1 MVRSSHREKQLTT
14 PEHKRTKDFR
24 IGLIIRS
31 LRSIADVSHTPE
43 LRRTTKDGGTRPGE
57 RERERDERWYVI
69 RMLRGRLCHCVALAP
84 SPCAVCRI
92 YHICHLSPLGELFSR
107 SELIVESDK
116 YQPRHRKIFLENVL
130 IIFVQTDIRL
140 NKDYQLIPDPGKSL

>member
-1 MVRSSHREKQLTT
+1 M
-14 PEHKRTKDFR
+14 
-24 IGLIIRS
+24 
-31 LRSIADVSHTPE
+31 SHTPE

-69 RMLRGRLCHCVALAP
+69 RMLRGRLCHCVALVP

-130 IIFVQTDIRL
+130 IIFVQTDTGYREIF
-140 NKDYQLIPDPGKSL
+140 IT